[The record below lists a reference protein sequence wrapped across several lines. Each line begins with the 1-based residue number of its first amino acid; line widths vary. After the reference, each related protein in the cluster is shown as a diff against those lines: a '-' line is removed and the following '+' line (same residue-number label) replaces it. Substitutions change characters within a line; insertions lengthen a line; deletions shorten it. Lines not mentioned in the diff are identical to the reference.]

1 MITSYG
7 MAIYRKVSIFIK
19 VYQLAENFEVCKK
32 SITKITLRIDHIL
45 VVILKK
51 KKILSSLLKHCWR
64 VLGISYKILWT
75 TTLQAVDM

>member
-1 MITSYG
+1 MHLTKLNEGQKKKLLEIMITSYG

-32 SITKITLRIDHIL
+32 SITKISLRTNHIL

-51 KKILSSLLKHCWR
+51 KKILSSLLKHF
-64 VLGISYKILWT
+64 
-75 TTLQAVDM
+75 